1 MSHLGMYV
9 TLRNVNLLIT
19 LRNDCA
25 RAEVTWPFIACAKAR
40 DFSVAAANYYTG
52 ARTVVRS
59 WRARRRAIACAFLVS
74 VVLVMGQ
81 LWRKVWGGATS
92 S

>member
-25 RAEVTWPFIACAKAR
+25 RAEVTWAFTACAKAH
-40 DFSVAAANYYTG
+40 DFSVAAANDYTG
-52 ARTVVRS
+52 AVHS
-59 WRARRRAIACAFLVS
+59 WRAERGVACAPPMK
-74 VVLVMGQ
+74 VVWCSGCHSPRINQ
-81 LWRKVWGGATS
+81 GGVP
-92 S
+92 

>member
-25 RAEVTWPFIACAKAR
+25 CAEVTWAFTACAKAH
-40 DFSVAAANYYTG
+40 DFSVAAANDYTG
-52 ARTVVRS
+52 ARTVVHS
-59 WRARRRAIACAFLVS
+59 WRADGGLK
-74 VVLVMGQ
+74 G
-81 LWRKVWGGATS
+81 VWCVPPPPQ
-92 S
+92 